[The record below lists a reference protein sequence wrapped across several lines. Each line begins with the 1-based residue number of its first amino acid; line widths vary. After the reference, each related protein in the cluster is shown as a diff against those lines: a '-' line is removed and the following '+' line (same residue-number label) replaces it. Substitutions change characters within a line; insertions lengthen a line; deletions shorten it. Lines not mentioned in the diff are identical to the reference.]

1 MTDLALT
8 ISSVAR
14 PLLVSGGYCLGVLAF
29 GLCCLSALSLS
40 RSQCR
45 DIPLS
50 LYLGIAGA
58 LGSGL
63 IATVWLIL
71 SLTGQFRFP
80 VVTGFLAAFV
90 LLATFAIR
98 PSLPQIGIA
107 AQDTAREFLAE
118 NSPWKFVTLATAVLV
133 IIHGVSALHPAIGDS
148 VAFYLPW
155 SRVIADTGRV
165 IRLPGY
171 ESFSDIWTI
180 AEIQVAAL
188 MMMSDDFA
196 ARALPFWHAIL
207 SAILLWGAGRLI
219 GVDFRTRMLAVAML
233 FTSSAVTYIV
243 WDGKTDLIAL
253 PLGLAALIMAVLLAD
268 RQDKRYSIVTGLLLG
283 TAIAAKL
290 SYIPILGIAVIAL
303 SAWKISR
310 QSRLNP
316 RDWLRH
322 SANEFYSLLTIGLA
336 VVIVLAPQMA
346 RNWLLTGEPF
356 APLYYFHNVSF
367 GLEQSW
373 FTPETTLR
381 IVLTY
386 PFALVFGNYWGQH
399 GNVSVLALAFAP
411 LGLFF
416 LRDQSRTFWLLALAA
431 VSGLLIWMIL
441 RPSTLAPRYI
451 LCSLIAGYLFAAAA
465 AARASL
471 TGTRAIKIMIWCMT
485 VYIVVTSANSLRTVA
500 AQSVAY
506 ARNGDI
512 ETPANDE
519 VFAAMRVLNSRA
531 EAGTRISLLSYNR
544 YPLRADLLQ
553 CATGGQDFVKGAPRT
568 LMDHYV
574 KGARFIVIDPVA
586 YKEDMRRVLTE
597 IPPWADMTL
606 IYDSSSMLV
615 YELTGRASA
624 PPVEFKCT
632 KQGTLW
638 QRTAVR

>member
-1 MTDLALT
+1 MTDFILT

-14 PLLVSGGYCLGVLAF
+14 PLLVSGVYCLGVLAF
-29 GLCCLSALSLS
+29 GVCCLFGLSLS
-40 RSQCR
+40 RSRCR
-45 DIPLS
+45 DMPLS
-50 LYLGIAGA
+50 LYLGIAGS

-63 IATVWLIL
+63 AATVWLIL
-71 SLTGQFRFP
+71 SLTGQFKFP
-80 VVTGFLAAFV
+80 VVIGFLAASA
-90 LLATFAIR
+90 LLAALAAR
-98 PSLPQIGIA
+98 PILSQTKIA
-107 AQDTAREFLAE
+107 AKNTVGEFLAE
-118 NSPWKFVTLATAVLV
+118 SLPWKLITLAAAALV
-133 IIHGVSALHPAIGDS
+133 ILHGVSALHPAIGDS

-155 SRVIADTGRV
+155 SRVMADTGRV

-188 MMMSDDFA
+188 MILSDDFA

-207 SAILLWGAGRLI
+207 SAILLWGAGRLC
-219 GVDFRTRMLAVAML
+219 GLDFRSRVLAVAML

-253 PLGLAALIMAVLLAD
+253 PLGLAGLIMAVLSAD

-303 SAWKISR
+303 SAWKVFGQYR
-310 QSRLNP
+310 QNP
-316 RDWLRH
+316 RDWLKH
-322 SANEFYSLLTIGLA
+322 CVSEFYSLLA
-336 VVIVLAPQMA
+336 VGFAVALVLAPQMA
-346 RNWLLTGEPF
+346 RNWLLTGEPL
-356 APLYYFHNVSF
+356 APLYYFRNVSF

-373 FTPETTLR
+373 FTPETTFR

-399 GNVSVLALAFAP
+399 GNVSVLVLAFAP
-411 LGLFF
+411 LGLVF
-416 LRDQSRTFWLLALAA
+416 LRDQKRTFWLLVFAA
-431 VSGLLIWMIL
+431 ASGLLVWLIL

-471 TGTRAIKIMIWCMT
+471 TARRSIRIMIWCMT
-485 VYIVVTSANSLRTVA
+485 AYVVLASAYALRDFV
-500 AQSVAY
+500 SSSIAY
-506 ARNGDI
+506 ARNGDV
-512 ETPANDE
+512 ETPANDS
-519 VFAAMRVLNSRA
+519 VFAAMRLLNSRA

-553 CATGGQDFVKGAPRT
+553 CATGGQDFVKGVPRT

-586 YKEDMRRVLTE
+586 YNEDMNRVLTD
-597 IPPWADMTL
+597 IPSSLDMTRIYGSDNML
-606 IYDSSSMLV
+606 I
-615 YELTGRASA
+615 YELTGKTSA
-624 PPVEFKCT
+624 PPIEFKCA
-632 KQGTLW
+632 KEGTLW